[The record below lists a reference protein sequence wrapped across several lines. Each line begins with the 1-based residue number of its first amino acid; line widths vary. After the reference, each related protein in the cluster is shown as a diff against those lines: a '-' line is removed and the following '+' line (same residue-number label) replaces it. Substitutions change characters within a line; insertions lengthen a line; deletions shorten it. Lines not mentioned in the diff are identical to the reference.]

1 MADALSL
8 AASMRATPT
17 EALPAV
23 QSAFSLAHVY
33 LTEAHLLGGLALVVH
48 WDMEDDHRA
57 DIIDQLGKVAV
68 TLDADSLR
76 GLQAPWTHPLE
87 GSLHVTL
94 LHGGPDV
101 KVPVPAVPG

>member
-1 MADALSL
+1 MVDALVL

-17 EALPAV
+17 EALSAV
-23 QSAFSLAHVY
+23 RSAFSLAHVF

-48 WDMEDDHRA
+48 WDMEEDHRA
-57 DIIDQLGKVAV
+57 DIVHELNKVAV

-76 GLQAPWTHPLE
+76 GLAAPWTHPIE
-87 GSLHVTL
+87 GSLHVAL
-94 LHGGPDV
+94 RHGGPDV